1 MDAES
6 ICYSRALDR
15 ASRAPPETR
24 STRGRRQLQ
33 KASQER
39 QGRLADRA
47 GASGA
52 GQCHNTKTCGDID
65 KRSARGMG
73 PRNVVKHESARDS
86 LRRLGLAAQDQKS
99 TARRPSARH
108 WRRRAWYRYGALF
121 YRFSASGRTLALRRR
136 GDWKNAAL
144 RGHHTALAHLHRA
157 TLLTFSPRT
166 SEKSCQLCPCATRAN
181 CLICSPRTSKTFC
194 PRFSWAGF
202 QIVWSRG

>member
-1 MDAES
+1 MSGTSHSACAVCGPCS
-6 ICYSRALDR
+6 LSVTPRAR
-15 ASRAPPETR
+15 
-24 STRGRRQLQ
+24 TRGSTAEGSVQRGQL
-33 KASQER
+33 A
-39 QGRLADRA
+39 GRSMPQFNL
-47 GASGA
+47 S
-52 GQCHNTKTCGDID
+52 
-65 KRSARGMG
+65 
-73 PRNVVKHESARDS
+73 
-86 LRRLGLAAQDQKS
+86 AQDQKS

-166 SEKSCQLCPCATRAN
+166 SEKSCPFCPCATRAT
-181 CLICSPRTSKTFC
+181 CLICSPRTSETFC

-202 QIVWSRG
+202 QIVRSRG